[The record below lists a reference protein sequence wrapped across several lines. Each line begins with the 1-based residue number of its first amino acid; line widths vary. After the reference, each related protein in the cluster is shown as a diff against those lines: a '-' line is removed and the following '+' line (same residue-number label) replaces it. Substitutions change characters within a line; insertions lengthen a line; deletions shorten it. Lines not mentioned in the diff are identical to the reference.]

1 MLEKLRRKTRIR
13 PEKQRYLSFDVASIE
28 MGYGHRRRSY
38 RGFTVHFGIVA
49 GRNLRIVA
57 AKPDSAHRKPGIAS
71 PLGNPGFLQQRQ
83 RSAASADKNEFGL
96 DIPVLTAFFVPNPNT
111 P

>member
-1 MLEKLRRKTRIR
+1 MLEKLRRKTRVR
-13 PEKQRYLSFDVASIE
+13 PEKQRNLSFDVACIE

-38 RGFTVHFGIVA
+38 RGLTVHLGIVA
-49 GRNLRIVA
+49 GRNIRIVA
-57 AKPDSAHRKPGIAS
+57 AKPDSPHRKPGITS

-83 RSAASADKNEFGL
+83 RSASADKNEFGL